1 MAVPIKSAISCW
13 CIEFRSS
20 TTFTTS
26 LHLFRQ
32 ISPSFFKLLQAYQ
45 IAALRVLYWFSYQLL
60 AKHEHKYL
68 PFYSYFLLIAFF
80 VKPCC
85 SQSVTK
91 LKVLWVHFGWIHCT
105 AVEQAVGTYLSLF
118 TAAAAPADVVLP
130 CSIGNSHGKQS
141 CARVLVPAAATATN
155 PDHLAMFQLAVAL
168 TRSSG
173 QLPVRAAALAAA
185 AALHSS
191 IFTWLLHCCWCRG
204 PFAQRFMQIEE
215 HSLWMFVRLSLSLFF
230 TIILPMSWSARTDR
244 LTHTHSLGGLV
255 LCQCWYIASITITTT
270 TNNINIT
277 SIIRSSTLASP
288 PLLIY
293 H

>member
-1 MAVPIKSAISCW
+1 MPLKSAISCW

-32 ISPSFFKLLQAYQ
+32 ISPSFFKLLQAYK
-45 IAALRVLYWFSYQLL
+45 ITALRVLYWFSYQLL

-68 PFYSYFLLIAFF
+68 PLYSYFLLIAFF

-91 LKVLWVHFGWIHCT
+91 LKVLWVHFGWIQCT
-105 AVEQAVGTYLSLF
+105 TVEHAVGTYLSLF
-118 TAAAAPADVVLP
+118 TAAAPVVPVDVVLP

-141 CARVLVPAAATATN
+141 CARVLVPAAAAIN
-155 PDHLAMFQLAVAL
+155 SDHLAMFQLAVAL

-191 IFTWLLHCCWCRG
+191 IFTWLLHCCCCCCWCRG

-215 HSLWMFVRLSLSLFF
+215 HSL
-230 TIILPMSWSARTDR
+230 
-244 LTHTHSLGGLV
+244 
-255 LCQCWYIASITITTT
+255 
-270 TNNINIT
+270 
-277 SIIRSSTLASP
+277 
-288 PLLIY
+288 
-293 H
+293 